1 MPNALSDVVFKTPC
15 MTVANLSSAARLAL
29 QQARAAHQW
38 DGVTVTQRSPV
49 TGHNGRRLFLICEFG
64 RAMVVCRKKSS
75 FLLGKVGAVGSW
87 KSRPEV
93 GLWSKKKGRWWPEEC
108 SFFPLE
114 LGTQP
119 NRNIIMK

>member
-1 MPNALSDVVFKTPC
+1 MPNALCDGVFKTPC
-15 MTVANLSSAARLAL
+15 TTVASLSSAAWLAL

-38 DGVTVTQRSPV
+38 NGVTVTQRSPV
-49 TGHNGRRLFLICEFG
+49 TGHDGRLFLICEFG

-75 FLLGKVGAVGSW
+75 FLLGKVGAVGVVEKKAGSW
-87 KSRPEV
+87 FVVEENWV
-93 GLWSKKKGRWWPEEC
+93 GGGGGPEEC
-108 SFFPLE
+108 SFFP